1 MFENKAFFAVMIA
14 MSVLLCGCLGGEEV
28 SDRAFVQIMGIDK
41 KENVYS
47 VSLQAFSPSGSGQV
61 NTENENSVCFSG
73 KGSDLTSAISVC
85 EGSAGRK
92 LFLGHIKMI
101 VLGEGIDDPAGEL
114 KKLSLINR
122 GVLPLSCPVFYSDD
136 PYKTASFKSKQGL
149 YSAERLTDLIE
160 SSANLGDTF
169 YKPVSSILR
178 ADLHPSGYAAVPKI
192 YANEDEAVF
201 EGAVVKSTKLNE
213 MSLSQDELKGY
224 IILSDGFKKG
234 GRIII
239 EPAEITSSKA
249 EIKAENSDGKLKI
262 NAKISLKVYIPP
274 YCEDKHKT
282 ASEVCSAV
290 RSFCGEA
297 YADSAWE
304 KGIDIFDIY
313 SSVRKDC
320 PEMLEGTD
328 FSQLLRESSFFIQV
342 SAKTV

>member
-136 PYKTASFKSKQGL
+136 PYKTASFRSEQGL

-160 SSANLGDTF
+160 SNANLGNTF
-169 YKPVSSILR
+169 YKPVSSVLL
-178 ADLHPSGYAAVPKI
+178 ADLHPSGYAALPKI
-192 YANEDEAVF
+192 YADEGEATF
-201 EGAVVKSTKLNE
+201 SGAVVKSSKLNE
-213 MSLSQDELKGY
+213 MYLSRDELKGY
-224 IILSDGFKKG
+224 IILSDGFKKN

-239 EPAEITSSKA
+239 GSAEIIGSNA
-249 EIKAENSDGKLKI
+249 EIKTEKSEGRLKI
-262 NAKISLKVYIPP
+262 NAKISLKIYIPP
-274 YCEDKHKT
+274 YCEDRHKA

-290 RSFCGEA
+290 RNCCGDA
-297 YADSAWE
+297 YARSAWE

-313 SSVRKDC
+313 SEVRKDC